1 MLIKIKDLRLR
12 TIVGIFDW
20 ERTQKQDVVINA
32 KIEFDGSQAAATDKI
47 EDTVDY
53 KAITKNVIEL
63 VESSQFFLVEKL
75 CDEILGLIMADERVK
90 RATVEVDKPHALRFA
105 DSVSITSSAERPPP
119 AERSQ

>member
-1 MLIKIKDLRLR
+1 MLIQIKNLRLR

-20 ERTQKQDVVINA
+20 ERTQKQDVIINA
-32 KIEFDGSQAAATDKI
+32 EIEFDGSQAAQTDKI

-53 KAITKNVIEL
+53 KAITKNIIEL

-75 CDEILGLIMADERVK
+75 CDEILGLIMADERVE

-105 DSVSITSSAERPPP
+105 DSVSITSSAER
-119 AERSQ
+119 SQ